1 MTRTLVCLLALAPV
15 AVGCTSGATQRAEV
29 FGTEG
34 TASVAFPH
42 PASIGGPDWKV
53 GDVCTYQF
61 QYGSRKPSVHT
72 QTVSEVSAGRVTLA
86 DKGNDGSG
94 GNIVLEQGGA
104 RLRNWIS
111 QADAQRVVFDTALA
125 WVSLPLQP
133 GNTWA
138 VQTAMIGETFQADTT
153 ATFRAGDWEKV
164 RVPAGEFVS
173 LKVTATLS
181 LVVVNNQG
189 QRNTGTGTWVYW
201 VTSGTNCMVKQ
212 EYGDSFG
219 DKSSRELLSFKT
231 TTPAEP
237 R

>member
-1 MTRTLVCLLALAPV
+1 MANTWVFVLALALL
-15 AVGCTSGATQRAEV
+15 AAGCTSGATQRAEV
-29 FGTEG
+29 FGAEG
-34 TASVAFPH
+34 TAKVAFPH
-42 PASIGGPDWKV
+42 PDSIRGFDWQV
-53 GDVCTYQF
+53 GDVCTYQV
-61 QYGSRKPSVHT
+61 QYGSRKSVHT
-72 QTVSEVSAGRVTLA
+72 QTVSDVSAGRITFA

-94 GNIVLEQGGA
+94 GYIVLEQNGA

-111 QADAQRVVFDTALA
+111 QANGQQLAFDPALA
-125 WVSLPLQP
+125 WLSLPLRP
-133 GNTWA
+133 ANTWA

-153 ATFRAGDWEKV
+153 ATFRVGDWEKV

-181 LVVVNNQG
+181 YILINNQG

-201 VTSGTNCMVKQ
+201 VATGTNCLVKH

-219 DKSSRELLSFKT
+219 DKSSRQLLSFKA
-231 TTPAEP
+231 TTPATP

>member
-1 MTRTLVCLLALAPV
+1 MARTLVCVLAVALLAA
-15 AVGCTSGATQRAEV
+15 GCTSGATQRAEV
-29 FGTEG
+29 FGAEG
-34 TASVAFPH
+34 TAKVAFPH
-42 PASIGGPDWKV
+42 PDSIRSFDWKV

-72 QTVSEVSAGRVTLA
+72 QTVSDVSAGRITFA

-111 QADAQRVVFDTALA
+111 QANAQRVVFDPALA

-153 ATFRAGDWEKV
+153 ATFRVGDWEKV

-173 LKVTATLS
+173 LKVTATLA
-181 LVVVNNQG
+181 LVVINNQG

-201 VTSGTNCMVKQ
+201 VASGTKCLVKH

-219 DKSSRELLSFKT
+219 DKSTRQLLSFET
-231 TTPAEP
+231 H
-237 R
+237 